1 MRDKGNAHHIG
12 ILALA
17 GEDLAAHRMLVVEM
31 PRDILAQL
39 EVIVPILPSV
49 VVVYP
54 HVLEVRVVEDT
65 AQQHAIR

>member
-1 MRDKGNAHHIG
+1 MRDKGHAHHIG

-17 GEDLAAHRMLVVEM
+17 GEDLAAHRVLVVEM

-39 EVIVPILPSV
+39 EVIVPILSPI

-54 HVLEVRVVEDT
+54 HVLKVGVVKDT
-65 AQQHAIR
+65 TQQHAIR